1 MLGTDEETYGA
12 EEIWGRKGE
21 SSLHGWVLL
30 LVGGMWLQPYT
41 AAAPSH
47 WS

>member
-1 MLGTDEETYGA
+1 MLGTGEETHGA
-12 EEIWGRKGE
+12 EENCGRKGE

-30 LVGGMWLQPYT
+30 LAGGMWVQLYT
-41 AAAPSH
+41 AAPSL